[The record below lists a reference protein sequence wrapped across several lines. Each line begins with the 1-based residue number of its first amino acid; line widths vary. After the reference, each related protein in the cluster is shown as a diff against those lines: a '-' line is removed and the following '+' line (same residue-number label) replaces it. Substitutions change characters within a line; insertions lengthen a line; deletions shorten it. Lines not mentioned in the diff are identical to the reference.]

1 MDAKLNSL
9 PAITDFEAAYIIA
22 QYAHENGLR
31 AATGKDFYLWIT
43 GMLDLLGL
51 SNTAGLPQFMPAPGA
66 TLTATDEKQWT
77 FLFPNDDGT
86 AATYN
91 KITSGTITVP
101 GDSIAIAQF
110 DGTDYNTVRFIKMP
124 KTGLADDFGE
134 SVDDGATQ
142 RLVTALR
149 DRIDEVEGEI
159 PSVTDE
165 FGDSVTE
172 AAAQKLVTEVKD
184 DIDSKLSII
193 TNEEFVYAIVTS
205 DNTLLWG
212 KRRDGSTYDCD
223 LSVYQYTDTQISA
236 LNQLIGDL
244 TVLVNT
250 INDDYLPKS
259 AVKNETGSS
268 TANTIS
274 QKLFSD
280 FKTWVDN
287 KLSIITNEEFIYA
300 IVDQNSTLLWG
311 KRFDGS
317 TYDCDK
323 EIPVKLDALLNKVA
337 ITNIQTITNEE
348 YLYAIIDSN
357 NILLWGKR
365 RDGSTYDSDDKI
377 IREIETLKVKVEL
390 LEGRISVISSPEF
403 IYAIVTSDNI
413 MLWGKRRDGSTYDC
427 DLTLPNEL
435 AEVKERLSFYE
446 KTISSINNPEYLSDT
461 TDNGGKV
468 IEASLRDGS
477 RYLRKLQADSI
488 STGSL
493 STVSLNTDS
502 LKLTDDGMSQLQQDL
517 KNSGF
522 KSGGGDWSEEMELR
536 LPIPRVPAKINLLV
550 PRLPTTK

>member
-1 MDAKLNSL
+1 
-9 PAITDFEAAYIIA
+9 
-22 QYAHENGLR
+22 
-31 AATGKDFYLWIT
+31 
-43 GMLDLLGL
+43 
-51 SNTAGLPQFMPAPGA
+51 
-66 TLTATDEKQWT
+66 
-77 FLFPNDDGT
+77 
-86 AATYN
+86 
-91 KITSGTITVP
+91 
-101 GDSIAIAQF
+101 
-110 DGTDYNTVRFIKMP
+110 
-124 KTGLADDFGE
+124 
-134 SVDDGATQ
+134 
-142 RLVTALR
+142 
-149 DRIDEVEGEI
+149 
-159 PSVTDE
+159 
-165 FGDSVTE
+165 
-172 AAAQKLVTEVKD
+172 
-184 DIDSKLSII
+184 
-193 TNEEFVYAIVTS
+193 
-205 DNTLLWG
+205 
-212 KRRDGSTYDCD
+212 
-223 LSVYQYTDTQISA
+223 
-236 LNQLIGDL
+236 
-244 TVLVNT
+244 
-250 INDDYLPKS
+250 
-259 AVKNETGSS
+259 
-268 TANTIS
+268 
-274 QKLFSD
+274 
-280 FKTWVDN
+280 
-287 KLSIITNEEFIYA
+287 
-300 IVDQNSTLLWG
+300 
-311 KRFDGS
+311 
-317 TYDCDK
+317 
-323 EIPVKLDALLNKVA
+323 LNKVA

-446 KTISSINNPEYLSDT
+446 KTISSINNPEYLSVT

-468 IEASLRDGS
+468 IEAILRDGT

-550 PRLPTTK
+550 PRLPTTKTNDIEGEMEYYDYEGNYFKKKIIINAQGSSSMAYDKKNFSFDLDDDSEIKFGDWVVQDSWHMKAHYTDAFKSNNNVAYDIFEELARRRPYGESRVWDYALKTGHTETSGTGK